1 METGKESPWVGSC
14 LDWTEEIPGL
24 KVCKMTGKTLG
35 ILGRNS
41 MVQRKRFESQL
52 YPQELFRT
60 GGRVLRL
67 SGCWILTGERKI
79 LEPILQ
85 GYCKD

>member
-1 METGKESPWVGSC
+1 
-14 LDWTEEIPGL
+14 
-24 KVCKMTGKTLG
+24 
-35 ILGRNS
+35 
-41 MVQRKRFESQL
+41 MVQRKGFESQL

-79 LEPILQ
+79 LEPILK